1 MKEVWMM
8 ISGIKI
14 ANKDIILIFNS
25 KVFFI
30 IKMKIIYKYKFD
42 YNNILLNYLTF
53 ISTNIS
59 QQKKLSSLLICKGNN
74 DGRGF

>member
-1 MKEVWMM
+1 MM